1 MRVCEKEHKYELS
14 NILDDTAQ
22 TVEFFHKGQN
32 GTTNEEVLNMLIERL
47 YNQQETAYS
56 EHNKKIL
63 SHLKAARKEF
73 IIRYQEKLKRKYGDE
88 NITKNSTEKRVHGE
102 TIVGF
107 KRGIQSE

>member
-1 MRVCEKEHKYELS
+1 MRVCEKEHKYELENVLEGTS
-14 NILDDTAQ
+14 Q

-63 SHLKAARKEF
+63 RHLKDARKEF
-73 IIRYQEKLKRKYGDE
+73 IIRYQEKLKRRYGDE
-88 NITKNSTEKRVHGE
+88 NITKNSSEKRVYGE
-102 TIVGF
+102 NIISF
-107 KRGIQSE
+107 KRSI